1 LLRES
6 RVWKKAVFL
15 NIAGL
20 LVLSINASGQS
31 IPDDPVLDS
40 LVISA
45 LDNNPDIQAAVE
57 RAESAEYMISPAGA
71 LPDPM
76 ATVGLSGPLAES
88 WVGEP
93 MAMSNV
99 TIGLSQGF
107 PFPGKQGAS
116 KSAAENR
123 AAGLAESLEAARQ
136 RLASRVRS
144 AYYDL
149 AYWLNAGETVER
161 NIDLVTELEVVARER
176 YKVGQGLQV
185 HVLQAQKNLTRLED
199 QKLIIDQMVE
209 TSRRQL
215 ARLLG
220 NMNPGYLSASLPEV
234 ESLPEQD
241 ANSLKERLIGRNP
254 EYKGSDFAVEM
265 HKNLL
270 TRAKLGYLPDLTL
283 GAAYGFRWENDMFPM
298 FSKDML
304 MVTAGLNIPLWAGW
318 KQKNIVSSA
327 KADLRQSEY
336 SRSDLQNRLTFELE
350 KYLLEYRRNKSEY
363 ALYGQSLIPQTRA
376 TLESARA
383 AYRVGKLEF
392 LDVITA
398 QMELFD
404 AELELQ
410 RSLADALKALAEIDR
425 LTADAVPQ
433 SSNLRK
439 RKIQ

>member
-1 LLRES
+1 
-6 RVWKKAVFL
+6 
-15 NIAGL
+15 
-20 LVLSINASGQS
+20 
-31 IPDDPVLDS
+31 
-40 LVISA
+40 
-45 LDNNPDIQAAVE
+45 
-57 RAESAEYMISPAGA
+57 
-71 LPDPM
+71 
-76 ATVGLSGPLAES
+76 
-88 WVGEP
+88 
-93 MAMSNV
+93 
-99 TIGLSQGF
+99 
-107 PFPGKQGAS
+107 
-116 KSAAENR
+116 
-123 AAGLAESLEAARQ
+123 
-136 RLASRVRS
+136 
-144 AYYDL
+144 
-149 AYWLNAGETVER
+149 
-161 NIDLVTELEVVARER
+161 
-176 YKVGQGLQV
+176 
-185 HVLQAQKNLTRLED
+185 
-199 QKLIIDQMVE
+199 
-209 TSRRQL
+209 
-215 ARLLG
+215 
-220 NMNPGYLSASLPEV
+220 
-234 ESLPEQD
+234 
-241 ANSLKERLIGRNP
+241 LKERLIGRNP

>member
-1 LLRES
+1 M
-6 RVWKKAVFL
+6 K
-15 NIAGL
+15 IACL
-20 LVLSINASGQS
+20 PALSVTVSGQP
-31 IPDDPVLDS
+31 IPGDPVLDS
-40 LVISA
+40 LVLSA

-76 ATVGLSGPLAES
+76 AAVGLSGPLAES

-93 MAMSNV
+93 MAMPNV
-99 TIGLSQGF
+99 TVGLSQRF

-123 AAGLAESLEAARQ
+123 AGGLVESLEASRQ
-136 RLASRVRS
+136 RLAARVKS

-149 AYWLNAGETVER
+149 AYWLDARETVER
-161 NIDLVTELEVVARER
+161 NIDFVSELEAVARER

-185 HVLQAQKNLTRLED
+185 HVLQAQKSLTRLED
-199 QKLIIDQMVE
+199 QKLMIGQMVE
-209 TSRRQL
+209 TSRWQL

-220 NMNPGYLSASLPEV
+220 NMNPDYLSASLPEV
-234 ESLPEQD
+234 KSLPEQD
-241 ANSLKERLIGRNP
+241 GESLRDRLIGRNP
-254 EYKGSDFAVEM
+254 EYKNSAFTIEM
-265 HKNLL
+265 RKDLL
-270 TRAKLGYLPDLTL
+270 RKARLGYLPDLTL
-283 GAAYGFRWENDMFPM
+283 GAGYGFRWENDMFPM

-318 KQKNIVSSA
+318 KQKNIVLSA

-336 SRSDLQNRLTFELE
+336 SRSDLRNRLTFELE
-350 KYLLEYRRNKSEY
+350 KYLLEYRRNRSKY

-376 TLESARA
+376 TLESART
-383 AYRVGKLEF
+383 AYQVGKLEF

-398 QMELFD
+398 QLELFN
-404 AELELQ
+404 AELELH

-425 LTADAVPQ
+425 LTADAVPE
-433 SSNLRK
+433 SSN
-439 RKIQ
+439 

>member
-1 LLRES
+1 MQKDS
-6 RVWKKAVFL
+6 RVWRKAVFL

-31 IPDDPVLDS
+31 IPDNPRLDS
-40 LVISA
+40 LAVLA
-45 LDNNPDIQAAVE
+45 LNANPDILAAVE
-57 RAESAEYMISPAGA
+57 RRESAEYMISPAGA

-76 ATVGLSGPLAES
+76 ATVGMSGPLAES

-93 MAMSNV
+93 MAMPNV
-99 TIGLSQGF
+99 TIGLSQRL
-107 PFPGKQGAS
+107 PFPGKQRAS
-116 KSAAENR
+116 KRAAENR
-123 AAGLAESLEAARQ
+123 AAGLAESLETARQ
-136 RLASRVRS
+136 RLASSVRS

-149 AYWLNAGETVER
+149 AYWLEARQTVER
-161 NIDLVTELEVVARER
+161 NIDLVTELEAVARER
-176 YKVGQGLQV
+176 YKVGRGLQV

-199 QKLIIDQMVE
+199 QKLMIDQMAE
-209 TSRRQL
+209 TSRWQL

-234 ESLPEQD
+234 KGLPELDVESLRD
-241 ANSLKERLIGRNP
+241 RLIKRNP
-254 EYKGSDFAVEM
+254 DYKSSALAVEM
-265 HKNLL
+265 RKDLL
-270 TRAKLGYLPDLTL
+270 RKARLDYLPDLTL
-283 GAAYGFRWENDMFPM
+283 GAGYGFRWENDMFPM

-327 KADLRQSEY
+327 KTDLRQSEY
-336 SRSDLQNRLTFELE
+336 SRSDLRNGLTFELE
-350 KYLLEYRRNKSEY
+350 KYLLEYRRNKSKY

-404 AELELQ
+404 AELELH

-425 LTADAVPQ
+425 LTADAVPE
-433 SSNLRK
+433 SSNIRK
-439 RKIQ
+439 